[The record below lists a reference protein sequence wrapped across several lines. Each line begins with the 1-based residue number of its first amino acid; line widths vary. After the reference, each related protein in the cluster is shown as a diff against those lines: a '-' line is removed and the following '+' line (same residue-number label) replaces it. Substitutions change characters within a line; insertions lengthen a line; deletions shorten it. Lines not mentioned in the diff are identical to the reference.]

1 MEGSCVTFETLKPL
15 KQVGNSLQN
24 SLPSS
29 TILHPH
35 IILFFCIFIQDDF
48 VSSQGSTLMDIWY
61 FLRTSYKKRTAL
73 FSTHIREKS
82 SFFNVVICVFA
93 QINAYTWQ
101 RGQMWPPPPWAN
113 RVNYESSL
121 SLKLSFLILINI
133 LIYYFYVGGGLSTP
147 PPISFRSRPSVYRWL
162 PFTFI
167 IVVFFVNITIIT
179 IIISLWPLL
188 PFWLCPSLHPIWPMA
203 IIMHAEHHFP
213 ISKIIKKTLII
224 IITENII
231 RGISDIYCK
240 FREEV
245 GGIAV
250 LLCKVNNLGELC
262 NSDKSFNSGF
272 ALTLKE

>member
-35 IILFFCIFIQDDF
+35 IILFFCIFIQGDF

-73 FSTHIREKS
+73 FSTHIRENTR
-82 SFFNVVICVFA
+82 FFNTVICVFA
-93 QINAYTWQ
+93 QINAYILDSGG
-101 RGQMWPPPPWAN
+101 RCDPPTPGAN

-147 PPISFRSRPSVYRWL
+147 PPISFRSRPSVYR
-162 PFTFI
+162 
-167 IVVFFVNITIIT
+167 
-179 IIISLWPLL
+179 
-188 PFWLCPSLHPIWPMA
+188 
-203 IIMHAEHHFP
+203 
-213 ISKIIKKTLII
+213 
-224 IITENII
+224 
-231 RGISDIYCK
+231 
-240 FREEV
+240 
-245 GGIAV
+245 
-250 LLCKVNNLGELC
+250 
-262 NSDKSFNSGF
+262 
-272 ALTLKE
+272 

>member
-1 MEGSCVTFETLKPL
+1 MIKIV
-15 KQVGNSLQN
+15 
-24 SLPSS
+24 
-29 TILHPH
+29 
-35 IILFFCIFIQDDF
+35 IFDTYQ
-48 VSSQGSTLMDIWY
+48 Y
-61 FLRTSYKKRTAL
+61 
-73 FSTHIREKS
+73 
-82 SFFNVVICVFA
+82 
-93 QINAYTWQ
+93 
-101 RGQMWPPPPWAN
+101 
-113 RVNYESSL
+113 
-121 SLKLSFLILINI
+121 INI
-133 LIYYFYVGGGLSTP
+133 LLLCRRRPLNSATNLLSVP
-147 PPISFRSRPSVYRWL
+147 PKCLSVI
-162 PFTFI
+162 TFHLHHRRLRRQYNNYHYHHQPLA
-167 IVVFFVNITIIT
+167 IVAILVVLFPAPYMV
-179 IIISLWPLL
+179 
-188 PFWLCPSLHPIWPMA
+188 